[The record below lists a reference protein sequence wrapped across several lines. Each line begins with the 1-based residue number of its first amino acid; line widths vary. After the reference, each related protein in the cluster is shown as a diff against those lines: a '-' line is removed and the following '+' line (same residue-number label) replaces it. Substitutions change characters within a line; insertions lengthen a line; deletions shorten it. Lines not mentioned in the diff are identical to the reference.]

1 MAKAPG
7 AKERQR
13 LAELEAYGRRLQ
25 HAHGLV
31 ERFATDNANPDQ
43 WIGPLRR
50 VFTQLKGEFALAGL
64 DSMSQACSAL
74 DLVARRGGGR
84 ILKIRVLR
92 EGVASLRS
100 HLETQERL
108 ARASASRTERD
119 EKADTEA
126 G

>member
-1 MAKAPG
+1 
-7 AKERQR
+7 
-13 LAELEAYGRRLQ
+13 
-25 HAHGLV
+25 
-31 ERFATDNANPDQ
+31 
-43 WIGPLRR
+43 
-50 VFTQLKGEFALAGL
+50 
-64 DSMSQACSAL
+64 MSQACSAL